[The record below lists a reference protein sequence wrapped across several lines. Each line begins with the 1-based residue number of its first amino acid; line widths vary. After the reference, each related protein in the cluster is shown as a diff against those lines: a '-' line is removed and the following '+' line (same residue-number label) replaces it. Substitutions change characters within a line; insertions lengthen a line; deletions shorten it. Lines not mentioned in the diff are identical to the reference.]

1 MPLTA
6 LSRRHQNAWNDVDAG
21 TMRCLLPD
29 DALLAAYA
37 RAGAYT
43 DCYAVEAKGMAD
55 LAAYVTAFYTTPIFK
70 LERWL
75 ISRALGLSATDADAL
90 ALANGIANTYS
101 AWQVEGRAADQLL
114 VASGRTRSWFM
125 VVPRPDGAS
134 TRLLFGSAVVPRSG
148 GGLGLSFTALLG
160 VHKLY
165 SRVLLGAA
173 ARRLAARRVS
183 R

>member
-1 MPLTA
+1 
-6 LSRRHQNAWNDVDAG
+6 
-21 TMRCLLPD
+21 MRSVLPEQ
-29 DALLAAYA
+29 ALLAAYA
-37 RAGAYT
+37 RTGAYT
-43 DCYAVEAKGMAD
+43 DCYAIEAEGTVHLAD
-55 LAAYVTAFYTTPIFK
+55 YVAAFYSTPVFK

-75 ISRALGLSATDADAL
+75 ISRALGRRSTDADAL
-90 ALANGIANTYS
+90 ALARGTSNTFS

-125 VVPRPDGAS
+125 VVPQPDRAA

-173 ARRLAARRVS
+173 ARRLAAHSFPR
-183 R
+183 